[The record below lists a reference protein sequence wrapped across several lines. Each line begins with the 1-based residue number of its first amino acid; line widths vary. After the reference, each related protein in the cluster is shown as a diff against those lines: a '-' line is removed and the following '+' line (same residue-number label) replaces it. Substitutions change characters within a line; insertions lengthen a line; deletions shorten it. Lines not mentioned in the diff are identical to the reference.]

1 MRTLRRPGAR
11 ALLAT
16 GRAAVALR
24 AVLRSGAG
32 MNRYPGAEWVP
43 WRYTSP
49 QGQTYWAGVCK
60 PSAVV
65 LHIMAGYATTARQWA
80 GEAHYGA
87 SWHFTVAQDG
97 TVMQHLELDD
107 AGYQAGIPS
116 TAPTPTWRLWRGHD
130 QNVNWYTLGIE
141 HEGFPGTP
149 FTAQQS
155 AASRDLCRWLA
166 NELGIAFD
174 REHFPAHAEIDVV
187 NRVNDFNTP
196 ELREAH
202 YAYLFQQE
210 DTMEPYRL
218 ALHSIAGGSFAR
230 MVQCYDVLNSA
241 GFFAQDNASDGTA
254 NPIDGQD
261 DLNDSEVRRW
271 RLIALAAS
279 DKAQAAYQAL
289 GGK

>member
-1 MRTLRRPGAR
+1 
-11 ALLAT
+11 
-16 GRAAVALR
+16 
-24 AVLRSGAG
+24 

-130 QNVNWYTLGIE
+130 QNVNWYTLGVE

-149 FTAQQS
+149 FTAEQA

-166 NELGIAFD
+166 SELAIPFD

-202 YAYLFQQE
+202 YAYLFQEE
-210 DTMEPYRL
+210 DDDPMEPYRL
-218 ALHSIAGGSFAR
+218 ALMQIGGGDYQRLKASYAAL
-230 MVQCYDVLNSA
+230 DDA
-241 GFFAQDNASDGTA
+241 GFFAELNASDGPVDHA
-254 NPIDGQD
+254 SDELNPV
-261 DLNDSEVRRW
+261 LVRRFRIGNW
-271 RLIALAAS
+271 LAGS
-279 DKAQAAYQAL
+279 TQAQAAYQAL